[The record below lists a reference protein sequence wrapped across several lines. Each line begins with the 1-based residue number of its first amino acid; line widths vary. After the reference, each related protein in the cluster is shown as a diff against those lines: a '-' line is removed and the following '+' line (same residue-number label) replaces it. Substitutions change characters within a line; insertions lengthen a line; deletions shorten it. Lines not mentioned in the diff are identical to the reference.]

1 MHIVD
6 IKALPLGVV
15 TSQSKKEVTVV
26 VSGMIS
32 TSTQLVPGRNYYGD
46 NNGKL
51 VMGEY
56 VGSMNTESYYIY
68 VESDDGVI
76 VSDDNR
82 VGFAL
87 DSKTLFLKVHN

>member
-15 TSQSKKEVTVV
+15 TSQSKKEVTVA

-68 VESDDGVI
+68 DCTFT
-76 VSDDNR
+76 VSFK
-82 VGFAL
+82 VL
-87 DSKTLFLKVHN
+87 METLSEGYFVLVCCAKGR